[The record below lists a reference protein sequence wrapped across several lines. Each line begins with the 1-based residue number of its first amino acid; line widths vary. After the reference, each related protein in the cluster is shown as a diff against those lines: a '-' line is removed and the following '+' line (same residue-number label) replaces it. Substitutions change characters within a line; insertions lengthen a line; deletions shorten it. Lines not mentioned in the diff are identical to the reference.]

1 MQYTLEFNCIFDYY
15 IIVQICYKI
24 NRYLKFFKKLVRIMI
39 ISAVICEFNP
49 FHNGHLYL
57 INKMREQGSTHV
69 VAVMSGNYTQRGEPA
84 IISKQMRARI
94 AIECGADIVVEI
106 PVPFAVAS
114 AEKFASAGVNIIN
127 GMGCVDNLYFGAE
140 CAECAEH
147 DVLNGICAVLN
158 KSETVSLIKGE
169 MKKGMTYA
177 AAVGNVVQSL
187 LGQSAADELRKPN
200 NILAIEYI
208 KALSRINS
216 KVKPVPIQRINVEH
230 DSTSASKNM
239 ASASY
244 IRNGILSGIDISEF
258 VPKECMRIIAE
269 EIKQGR
275 CPVTASSFERE
286 LFIRLR
292 GMTPAS
298 LRNIAEVGEGIE
310 NKILS
315 SANNSCS
322 YNDLVNNVKSK
333 RYTHARL
340 RRILLYVLLGI
351 DKELQ
356 NTMPKYI
363 KVIGFNRRG
372 TQVLSRIKSEGK
384 FPIITKI
391 SEQRRITEQS
401 QLKLLAKEKEVDNI
415 YNALMPMI
423 NPSVWDSAFVIDN

>member
-1 MQYTLEFNCIFDYY
+1 MQYTLEFDCIFDYY

-24 NRYLKFFKKLVRIMI
+24 NRYLKFFKKLVRIMN

-84 IISKQMRARI
+84 IISKQVRAMI
-94 AIECGADIVVEI
+94 AIECGADLVVEL

-114 AEKFASAGVNIIN
+114 AEKFALAGVNIID

-140 CAECAEH
+140 CSKQ
-147 DVLNGICAVLN
+147 DMLNIICTVLN
-158 KSETVSLIKGE
+158 KSETVSLIKSE
-169 MKKGMTYA
+169 MKKGVTYA
-177 AAVGNVVQSL
+177 AAVSNVVQGA
-187 LGQSAADELRKPN
+187 LGRNAADELRKPN

-216 KVKPVPIQRINVEH
+216 KVKPVPIQRISVDH
-230 DSTSASKNM
+230 DSTSAIENM

-244 IRNGILSGIDISEF
+244 IRSGILSGIDISKF
-258 VPKECMRIIAE
+258 VPNECMRIIAE
-269 EIKQGR
+269 EINQGR
-275 CPVTASSFERE
+275 CPVTVKVLERE

-292 GMTPAS
+292 GMTS
-298 LRNIAEVGEGIE
+298 EQLKNIAEVGEGIE

-315 SANNSCS
+315 SANNFCS

-340 RRILLYVLLGI
+340 RRIMLYVLLGI
-351 DKELQ
+351 DKEIQ
-356 NTMPKYI
+356 STMPEYI
-363 KVIGFNRRG
+363 KVIGFNKRG
-372 TQVLSRIKSEGK
+372 AQVLKRIKSEGK
-384 FPIITKI
+384 LPIITKI
-391 SEQRRITEQS
+391 SEQKRVTKRS
-401 QLKLLAKEKEVDNI
+401 QLTLLAKEKAVDNI
-415 YNALMPMI
+415 YNALMPVI
-423 NPSVWDSAFVIDN
+423 HPSVWDSAFMIDD